1 MSSPPSHSF
10 NPDRPIESEAEDRLE
25 RAGFSQQLANRI
37 AVWQGHESFVI
48 GLYGDW
54 GTGKSSVKNLV
65 VEHLAKLGAA
75 APHLVEFNPWIISGE
90 EKITQ
95 SFFHEVGS
103 KLEQLQQDATAKAR
117 AALWRK
123 YASALDTAS
132 KLAGAFDLV
141 SPALGIIAP
150 GAGAW
155 AAKRLKLTKELT
167 EQAAGSLEKQPASLQ
182 ETKRELREHF
192 SSLGKPLLV
201 VIDDIDRLTTEE
213 ICLVFRLVKANADFP
228 NTIYLLLFQRETAEK
243 ALDAISNGKG
253 REFLEKI
260 VQVGFDLPAPTRAA
274 LDQVL
279 LKQLDQILTPFV
291 QEGEWENERWV
302 NLWVG
307 CLSHYFTNVR
317 EVYRFLNSFTF
328 MLTAFTREQTLEVNP
343 IDLIC
348 IECLRVFEPAIYGE
362 IRENKLLLTERIGD
376 MARKERETFAKRLLE
391 LPGADQDC
399 AKGILMVLFPELESC
414 WFNLSYNS
422 EDYRIWSSKRR
433 VCSSEFFDRY
443 FILQLPKGQVSEST
457 VRSILA
463 LKENREALR
472 QILVD
477 LEKQDLLLPIL
488 ERLGSEQSLDST
500 KNPFPYLLA
509 LADISDRL
517 PKTKRHM
524 LAVSGNL
531 LVRCAVARVLAKA
544 TDAACKTEIVTTLIN
559 DADCVGLTS
568 RWIGD
573 VSAPKEN
580 SVYPRIEGDELAALK
595 NRWLERIRAF
605 ANQGRLL
612 DVADLR
618 LVLPCWMQWG
628 DPSEARTWVVSL
640 FSAPKQTLALLKAY
654 LNESTVQTVGSYYV
668 RDKGWLSWQ
677 SLEEFQPKEEWAKV
691 AGALADSNEL
701 SESEQ
706 RTRKLFLAAMRRW
719 EKGIA
724 DDSSHAFE
732 DFEPEQEG

>member
-1 MSSPPSHSF
+1 MSSPPNHSF

-25 RAGFSQQLANRI
+25 RSGFSQQLANRI
-37 AVWQGHESFVI
+37 AAWQGHESLVI

-65 VEHLAKLGAA
+65 LEHLAKLGTE

-103 KLEQLQQDATAKAR
+103 KLDQLQQDLTAKAR
-117 AALWRK
+117 AASWRR

-141 SPALGIIAP
+141 SPALGIVAP

-155 AAKRLKLTKELT
+155 AAKRLKQAKELT

-192 SSLGKPLLV
+192 KSLGKALLV

-279 LKQLDQILTPFV
+279 LKQLDQMLTPFV

-317 EVYRFLNSFTF
+317 EVYRFLNSFAF
-328 MLTAFTREQTLEVNP
+328 MLTAFAREQTLEVNP

-348 IECLRVFEPAIYGE
+348 IECLRVFEPAVYGE
-362 IRENKLLLTERIGD
+362 IRENKSLLTERLGD
-376 MARKERETFAKRLLE
+376 IARKEREAFAKRLLE
-391 LPGADQDC
+391 LPCADQDC
-399 AKGILMVLFPELESC
+399 VKGILMALFPELESC
-414 WFNLSYNS
+414 WANHGYSS
-422 EDYRIWSSKRR
+422 EFYRIWSSKRR

-457 VRSILA
+457 IRSILS
-463 LKENREALR
+463 LKEDREALR
-472 QILVD
+472 QILGD
-477 LEKQDLLLPIL
+477 LEKQGLLLAAL
-488 ERLGSEQSLDST
+488 ERLESEQSLDSV
-500 KNPFPYLLA
+500 KNPLPYLLA
-509 LADISDRL
+509 LADVSDSL
-517 PKTKRHM
+517 PKFKRHM
-524 LAVSGNL
+524 LAASGSL
-531 LVRCAVARVLAKA
+531 LVRYAVNRVLGKA
-544 TDAACKTEIVTTLIN
+544 TDTARRIEIVSALIN
-559 DADCVGLTS
+559 DADCIGLTS
-568 RWIGD
+568 QWIGD
-573 VSAPKEN
+573 VTDPKEN
-580 SVYPRIEGDELAALK
+580 SAYPRIESDALLALK
-595 NRWLERIRAF
+595 NRWLERVRAF
-605 ANQGRLL
+605 ANQGRLIEMT
-612 DVADLR
+612 DLR
-618 LVLPCWMQWG
+618 WVLPCWMQWT
-628 DPSEARTWVVSL
+628 DPSEARAWVASL
-640 FSAPKQTLALLKAY
+640 FSDPKRTLTFLKAH
-654 LNESTVQTVGSYYV
+654 LNESTAQTIGSYYV
-668 RDKGWLSWQ
+668 QDKGWLSWQ
-677 SLEEFQPKEEWAKV
+677 SLEGFQPKEEWAKV
-691 AGALADSNEL
+691 ASMLTASSEL

-724 DDSSHAFE
+724 DSSPHAFE
-732 DFEPEQEG
+732 DFEREQEG